1 MSEKHYYMVFIDT
14 ENCSPKTFKKMLGAF
29 RRFSK
34 DYACKGIYCVGLEK
48 DRLGRGRSWHEVTR
62 GYSGVFWRYLPGQ
75 AEKNKVDE
83 RVINLIEQALS
94 RPDYEDVD
102 LYYIMSSDG
111 DYTDIVK
118 KIVGNKKRKAIVV
131 GKANA
136 SKKLQDTSTLFLDWD
151 V

>member
-1 MSEKHYYMVFIDT
+1 
-14 ENCSPKTFKKMLGAF
+14 
-29 RRFSK
+29 
-34 DYACKGIYCVGLEK
+34 
-48 DRLGRGRSWHEVTR
+48 
-62 GYSGVFWRYLPGQ
+62 
-75 AEKNKVDE
+75 
-83 RVINLIEQALS
+83 
-94 RPDYEDVD
+94 
-102 LYYIMSSDG
+102 MSSDG